1 MAKLSEQEL
10 RKEISSGN
18 LKTLY
23 VIYGDEKYLVKKY
36 TQAVIRKAVG
46 KEPSGFDYFQLS
58 SETPL
63 EEIFDAS
70 QQIAVFS
77 ERKCVNVTDY
87 DINSLSESD
96 MKELEKFLPEISPTT
111 VLIFSM
117 PTLDTSSRKKKDT
130 KGKTKFTKF
139 LAAAEKYGSVIQLDK
154 IGDIA
159 LEAQLIKWAE
169 KNGAKLGKINASKII
184 ALIGTDMNSLKNE
197 VDKLSAYVKDG
208 EITAETIELL
218 CVKNSETKAYNLS
231 KYITKNDYNS
241 TYKEL
246 DILFGQNER
255 PEIIL
260 GGISSAFVDI
270 YRAKAAMESGKSI
283 PAAAKELKYGSREF
297 VLKNA
302 SYTAAKYSSETLK
315 AILDAILEADIKMK
329 STRSDA
335 RILIETLV
343 ARILL
348 IIKEDR

>member
-1 MAKLSEQEL
+1 MAKLNEQDFKKEL
-10 RKEISSGN
+10 SSGN

-36 TQAVIRKAVG
+36 TQAVIKKAVG
-46 KEPSGFDYFQLS
+46 KDPSGFDFFQLS
-58 SETPL
+58 SDAPL

-70 QQIAVFS
+70 QQIALFS

-96 MKELEKFLPEISPTT
+96 LKELENFLPEISPTT

-117 PTLDTSSRKKKDT
+117 PTLDTSSKKKKDS
-130 KGKTKFTKF
+130 KAKSKFVKF
-139 LAAAEKYGSVIQLDK
+139 LSAAEKQGTVLELK
-154 IGDIA
+154 KLGDIA
-159 LEAQLIKWAE
+159 LESQLMKWAE
-169 KNGAKLGKINASKII
+169 KNGSKLSKINASKII
-184 ALIGTDMNSLKNE
+184 SLIGTDMNSLKNE

-208 EITAETIELL
+208 EITVETIELL

-231 KYITKNDYNS
+231 RYITKKDYNG
-241 TYKEL
+241 TFNEL
-246 DILFGQNER
+246 NILFGQNER
-255 PEIIL
+255 PEIML

-270 YRAKAAMESGKSI
+270 YRAKAAIESGKSI
-283 PAAAKELKYGSREF
+283 SAAAKELKYGSREF

-302 SYTAAKYSSETLK
+302 GYSAAKYSSETLK
-315 AILDAILEADIKMK
+315 AILDAILDTDMKMK

-343 ARILL
+343 AKILL